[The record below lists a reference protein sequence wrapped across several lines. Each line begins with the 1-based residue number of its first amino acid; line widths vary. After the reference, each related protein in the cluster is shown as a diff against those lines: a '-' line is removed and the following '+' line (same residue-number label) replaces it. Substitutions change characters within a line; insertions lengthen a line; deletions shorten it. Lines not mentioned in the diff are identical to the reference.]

1 MATATAYIS
10 GTVYCDTYP
19 IQYADVILTRYV
31 EGVTSTIPQYHQIT
45 DKNGSF
51 YITFPKEK
59 LPREMEVYGVQVSR
73 DGCFSKQVPSLLNI
87 GDFISTGNTITIE
100 SNNRVATYESL
111 YALGCL
117 ALGNSTSTQCLTYEK
132 VATATATLITT
143 TTEGGT
149 SEYTGDVPTD
159 IRIAGSHSQKEALL
173 LSEILSRSGSTVN
186 TPPTISISTGTTTP
200 TVTVTIKGSINR
212 INAAAGIYNIQLRA
226 TCSQTLT
233 GSLELTVQG
242 DYYIENTVCAWEV
255 PMTVGSTQGVAT
267 SANFTSTSTPSN
279 LSIDNVII
287 VTNSTGYNINLKY

>member
-1 MATATAYIS
+1 M
-10 GTVYCDTYP
+10 
-19 IQYADVILTRYV
+19 
-31 EGVTSTIPQYHQIT
+31 
-45 DKNGSF
+45 
-51 YITFPKEK
+51 
-59 LPREMEVYGVQVSR
+59 
-73 DGCFSKQVPSLLNI
+73 PSLLNI

-186 TPPTISISTGTTTP
+186 TPPTINTGTTTTP
-200 TVTVTIKGSINR
+200 TVTVTITGYINR
-212 INAAAGIYNIQLRA
+212 ISAAAGIYNIQLRA
-226 TCSQTLT
+226 TCSPTLT

-242 DYYIENTVCAWEV
+242 DYYIEKTVCAWEV

-267 SANFTSTSTPSN
+267 SASFTSTSTPTN

-287 VTNSTGYNINLKY
+287 VTNTTGKNIILDY